1 MSDFLARLGAR
12 HSAEPTI
19 RPRAASRFELAS
31 PHEIDR
37 DAADL
42 ARATVD
48 VERNENPRAI
58 YRGSEPVA
66 RAAPPFPSVV
76 PPRSVDDVGSL
87 DRSPLE
93 RDSLLPSR
101 EIASRVARVERAVEL
116 ESRAARQAELPP
128 PRTDAADGQPA
139 EVVPRRQLPREM
151 PAITTRVAERMSLL
165 PDSSRAADGVNTP
178 ATPDV
183 VRVHIGRV
191 EVRAVMSADD
201 RARPRGAKSSDA
213 PGPLSLDRY
222 LTAKGR
228 P

>member
-66 RAAPPFPSVV
+66 RAAPPFPTVA

-116 ESRAARQAELPP
+116 ESRAARQAELPR
-128 PRTDAADGQPA
+128 PRTDVTGGQLA
-139 EVVPRRQLPREM
+139 EVVPRPQLPREM
-151 PAITTRVAERMSLL
+151 PAITTRVAERVSLL

>member
-31 PHEIDR
+31 PHAIDH
-37 DAADL
+37 DAADME
-42 ARATVD
+42 RATVD
-48 VERNENPRAI
+48 AERNESPRAV

-66 RAAPPFPSVV
+66 RAAARSPTVA
-76 PPRSVDDVGSL
+76 PPRNVDDVGSL
-87 DRSPLE
+87 DRPPLE
-93 RDSLLPSR
+93 RDSLPPNR

-128 PRTDAADGQPA
+128 PRTDAADGQLA

-151 PAITTRVAERMSLL
+151 PAITTRVDDRMSL
-165 PDSSRAADGVNTP
+165 PYSARVADGIDTP

-183 VRVHIGRV
+183 VRVHVGRV

>member
-31 PHEIDR
+31 PHAIDH
-37 DAADL
+37 DAADME
-42 ARATVD
+42 RATVG
-48 VERNENPRAI
+48 VERNESPRGMH
-58 YRGSEPVA
+58 RGSEPVA
-66 RAAPPFPSVV
+66 RAAARSPTVA
-76 PPRSVDDVGSL
+76 PPRNVDDVGSL
-87 DRSPLE
+87 DRPPLE
-93 RDSLLPSR
+93 RDSLPPNR

-128 PRTDAADGQPA
+128 PRTDAADGQLA